1 MYHKDDRDYNDNYDP
16 NIDDNAHVVDAE
28 VAAARGDK
36 QALLQIL
43 EGLMEDIE
51 TIDHKIMVMQSNI
64 QILGSHLRKEIDAPS
79 NPGTSSP

>member
-1 MYHKDDRDYNDNYDP
+1 MYHKDDRDFNDNYDP
-16 NIDDNAHVVDAE
+16 NVDDHSHVVDAE

-51 TIDHKIMVMQSNI
+51 AIDHKIMVIQSNI
-64 QILGSHLRKEIDAPS
+64 QILGSQLRKEIDAS
-79 NPGTSSP
+79 SDSGTSSP